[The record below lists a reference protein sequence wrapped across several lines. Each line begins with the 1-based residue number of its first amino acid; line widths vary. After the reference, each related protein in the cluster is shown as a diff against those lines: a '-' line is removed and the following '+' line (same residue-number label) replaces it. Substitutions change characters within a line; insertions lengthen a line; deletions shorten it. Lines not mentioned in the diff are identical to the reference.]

1 MKKGVPSLFRKN
13 WFAIFSISILVV
25 IAKWSNASGEDITHS
40 REFFQQNLRSDFLGS
55 VGTVFYGLIPN
66 SFISWYHNLLL
77 LQVLLAGIGFYLIL
91 RNREPAESKI
101 QNACLVLILYL
112 GILMSAA
119 QSRDGMMLAL
129 SIFGIGLYLTA
140 KNVKIRNLR
149 FTISIV
155 AWLFVVLGFS
165 FRPWLSISLP
175 LIFLAVGKMRD
186 TKYSLPK
193 FVSLGVIIAL
203 LISPFIIDQSAKKI
217 WNLQDAYPQQI
228 VMIHDLAATYC
239 WSVNASSV
247 NNAAKGLRAI
257 ATNPKAL
264 QEVCQFFKPNTWQAV
279 SGLNPSALPTKGMLA
294 PITLININDYSKY
307 KTLQE
312 AWFHVI
318 THDPFTY
325 LQNHLFFATQVLVSG
340 ESRNLS
346 LVNSAQ
352 ALLNSSGLESSY
364 KFLVSVIQFPFEII
378 VSLHLLSPLILLF
391 FLIGTYVRNRKSSNQ
406 LLRLDSTRYAILAFI
421 FWLFLTIIAFASDNG
436 RYTYQPVY
444 FVYLIMLLE
453 SLKAPRETS
462 KKESDVNYE
471 E

>member
-1 MKKGVPSLFRKN
+1 MKKGVPSIFRKR
-13 WFAIFSISILVV
+13 WFAVFSISALIV
-25 IAKWSNASGEDITHS
+25 ITKWPNASGEDITHS
-40 REFFQQNLRSDFLGS
+40 REFFQQDLRSDFLGS
-55 VGTVFYGLIPN
+55 IGTVFYGLIPN
-66 SFISWYHNLLL
+66 TFISWYHNLLL

-91 RNREPAESKI
+91 RNRTHADSKI
-101 QNACLVLILYL
+101 QNASLVLILYL
-112 GILMSAA
+112 GILLGTA
-119 QSRDGMMLAL
+119 QTRDGLMFAL
-129 SIFGIGLYLTA
+129 SIFGIGLYLA
-140 KNVKIRNLR
+140 SKNVGIRNLR
-149 FTISIV
+149 ITISIA
-155 AWLFVVLGFS
+155 AWCFLVLGFS

-175 LIFLAVGKMRD
+175 FIFLAIWKMRD

-193 FVSLGVIIAL
+193 IASLGVIVAL
-203 LISPFIIDQSAKKI
+203 LISPLVIDQSAKKA

-228 VMIHDLAATYC
+228 VMIHDLVATYC

-247 NNAAKGLRAI
+247 NHAAEGLRVI

-279 SGLNPSALPTKGMLA
+279 SGLNPSALPTKEMLA
-294 PITLININDYSKY
+294 PITLISTNDYSKY

-325 LQNHLFFATQVLVSG
+325 LQNHLIFATQVIISG

-346 LVNSAQ
+346 VVNSAQ
-352 ALLNSSGLESSY
+352 ALLENRGLETSY
-364 KFLVSVIQFPFEII
+364 KFLVSVIAFPYEII
-378 VSLHLLSPLILLF
+378 ISLHLLSPIVLLF

-406 LLRLDSTRYAILAFI
+406 LLGLESVRYAMIAFI
-421 FWLFLTIIAFASDNG
+421 LWLFLTIIAFASDNG

-444 FVYLIMLLE
+444 FVYFIMLLE

-471 E
+471 K